1 MRVSSLSAAET
12 RASAPA
18 TSKRLD
24 IKRGMEDI
32 SDRYDGTRSLGN
44 YVSAAVVGAATE
56 TVSSAVQAPRLAVE
70 MVENLWQAETLG
82 PNLKILGTLAALPA
96 AVLSIPLAVFTGA
109 GRAMSAVRGEHRQR
123 ENELLVPDTSNAVA
137 AKFTVRNEETGPRT
151 MTGKIVGSLEEL
163 GSRKLEEGEKP
174 HDIPLLSPA
183 FAVVGGVLSGAIAGS
198 VGLVSG
204 LVAGAITGAKDIA
217 SAFTSKGGGFG
228 ARIGKIAAAPLNLV
242 AGPVLAWKSL
252 KQSVPK
258 GLQTGWDHGPL
269 RPVVDSTK
277 FAAHLGSGVIHEAW
291 EK

>member
-1 MRVSSLSAAET
+1 
-12 RASAPA
+12 
-18 TSKRLD
+18 
-24 IKRGMEDI
+24 
-32 SDRYDGTRSLGN
+32 
-44 YVSAAVVGAATE
+44 
-56 TVSSAVQAPRLAVE
+56 
-70 MVENLWQAETLG
+70 
-82 PNLKILGTLAALPA
+82 
-96 AVLSIPLAVFTGA
+96 
-109 GRAMSAVRGEHRQR
+109 MSAVRGEHRQR

>member
-1 MRVSSLSAAET
+1 MRVTSQNAAAPGAT
-12 RASAPA
+12 APKASRVMDV
-18 TSKRLD
+18 KQ
-24 IKRGMEDI
+24 GMENI
-32 SDRYDGTRSLGN
+32 SDCYDGSRSLGN

-56 TVSSAVQAPRLAVE
+56 TASSVVQAPRLAVE

-96 AVLSIPLAVFTGA
+96 AVLSIPLAVFSGA
-109 GRAMSAVRGEHRQR
+109 GRAMSAVRSEHRQS
-123 ENELLVPDTSNAVA
+123 ESELLTPDTSNRVA
-137 AKFTVRNEETGPRT
+137 AKFTVRREGDGART
-151 MTGKIVGSLEEL
+151 MTGMMVDSLEEL

-183 FAVVGGVLSGAIAGS
+183 FAVVGGVLSGAIAGT

-204 LVAGAITGAKDIA
+204 LVAGAITGAKDVA
-217 SAFTSKGGGFG
+217 SAFTSKGGGVG
-228 ARIGKIAAAPLNLV
+228 ARIGRIAAAPLNLM